1 MRATIPLNALRA
13 FEAAARHLSFTRAA
27 DELCVTPTA
36 ISHHVKA
43 LEQRLGMRL
52 FRRSNRGLTL
62 TDEGLGL
69 APTLFEAFGAI
80 DRLFEQFEAGG
91 VREVLTVSAVGTFVV
106 GALLERLPAFRAA
119 HPLVDLRILTN
130 NNKVDVVAEG
140 LDYAIRFGDGAWHG
154 CEAELIRDAPMSPLC
169 APRLQ
174 PEQLRDTGRSALRLA
189 APLRSYRPQ
198 DWLAWFKAAGL
209 DAVNV
214 HGPLFDSSLIM
225 AQAAIRGEGVA
236 LAPYGLFRREI
247 DAGQLVRPFAAEAE
261 VGGYWL
267 TWVKTRTP
275 SPAMQAFRNWLMSVS
290 LDGEAGAAAV
300 SRQASDVVG
309 QPAAEPSGDRSRN
322 RTFRTSA
329 EGRKRT
335 PAGVGKADTG

>member
-27 DELCVTPTA
+27 DELCVTQTA
-36 ISHHVKA
+36 ISHQVKG
-43 LEQRLGMRL
+43 LEQRLGMSL

-91 VREVLTVSAVGTFVV
+91 VREVLTVSAVGAFVV

-130 NNKVDVVAEG
+130 NNKVDLVAEG

-154 CEAELIRDAPMSPLC
+154 CEAELICEAPMSPLC
-169 APRLQ
+169 APPLAQ
-174 PEQLRDTGRSALRLA
+174 QLREPADLLRL
-189 APLRSYRPQ
+189 PLLRSYRPQ
-198 DWLAWFKAAGL
+198 DWPAWFKAAGL
-209 DAVNV
+209 DAVNLR
-214 HGPLFDSSLIM
+214 GPLFDSSLVM
-225 AQAAIRGEGVA
+225 VQAATRGEGVA

-247 DAGQLVRPFAAEAE
+247 EAGQLVRPFPIEAE

-267 TWVKTRTP
+267 TWVKTRTR
-275 SPAMQAFRNWLMSVS
+275 STAMQAFRNWLTGAP
-290 LDGEAGAAAV
+290 LDGAAA
-300 SRQASDVVG
+300 A
-309 QPAAEPSGDRSRN
+309 PTPSP
-322 RTFRTSA
+322 RTSLNFDP
-329 EGRKRT
+329 K
-335 PAGVGKADTG
+335 P